1 VIAQSGAEIG
11 VVCGVT
17 AISLL
22 LEISSLEVARKKTA
36 DLDKELRING
46 IANML
51 SAVGGGFSGSLSME
65 GSLLLDE
72 AGASSR
78 WSGVFTALTLAIVL
92 FAGADIGSVVPKAIL
107 GGMLTY
113 LGVMILSEPL

>member
-1 VIAQSGAEIG
+1 